1 MKTKFS
7 GFCTLLLVLLVQF
20 SFAQEKVVSG
30 TISDETGMPLPGVN
44 IIIKGTTTG
53 SQSDFDG
60 NYSIRASEGDVLT
73 FSFLGLTTVEQ
84 TVGTSST
91 INVTLTEDAAAL
103 AEVVVTAQGI
113 KREKKALGY
122 AVATVDAAVIES
134 KPEADVSRLL
144 AGKVS
149 GVEVNAGGGFLGS
162 SANIIIRSKNSIS
175 GSNQPL
181 YVIDGAPISGGRSFD
196 IDPNN
201 IASINVL
208 KGLAASTLYGQ
219 DGRNGVIVIE
229 TKTGQGGK
237 ATEKKFEI
245 TASSTTSFLEVA
257 NLPEFQN
264 KYGQGADNTINT
276 TYFGTWGAA
285 FDGQT
290 VPHHLSIAAYNAS
303 FPQFIGA
310 TTTYKAYENNVN
322 DFFDIGRGQ
331 TTSVVMNK
339 NFDNGNGVSFSLGHT
354 DQVGYVPENALR
366 RLNLNFG
373 GRAQLSNKL
382 DFNTSV
388 GYTNTYT
395 RRPTR
400 DFFTLLTW
408 IPRNLD
414 IQGLPFEDPNDNSN
428 VYYRVTENNPRW
440 MQKYTGFN
448 SNTDRLFVKSQ
459 FNYEVSDKI
468 NVSYLYSLD
477 SYNELNKNWYNGRNP
492 YQPLGYL
499 QTYFNDFRTTNHR
512 VWLTA
517 SDLKVSD
524 DLNMNVVVG
533 LETKNEN
540 FKQGGMI
547 SEGEVVFDF
556 HNHSNYTTHTPY
568 DYKSFT
574 NTIGLYGELRMDYKD
589 QMYLTM
595 AGRNDWGSTVEEANR
610 TLFYPSV
617 SLSMIPTSMFEGLKE
632 TFLDYL
638 KLRVGYGTSANFPS
652 AYRTRPT
659 LNANSQAWINSFSNN
674 TLITNGVNGF
684 LPNPDIKPE
693 LLREVEF
700 GIESRMF
707 DNLVDLEMSVYRR
720 TTTDQILS
728 SSLPTSTGF
737 SSTLIN
743 AGRVDTD
750 GLEIGLTLN
759 LFQNPGDGFNWSMN
773 NQFTA
778 YETTVIDL
786 PVDRVNISSGLNYA
800 IEGEAYGVFWG
811 TFYARDDQNNLLI
824 NPETGKV
831 IFSDDLGLENKIVG
845 DPNEDWRMSNINT
858 FSYKNLTLTM
868 QWDYIHGGDIWSS
881 TASNLLRRGVTRD
894 TEDREGSYIIPGVLA
909 DPNTGDPILDDNG
922 DKISNS
928 IQIGANDLYFINLMD
943 VDEGVVY
950 DATVI
955 RLRDISL
962 TYNLPESLLEKTPF
976 GSASFTFSG
985 NNLWFDAPNLP
996 EYMNL
1001 DPEVLGS
1008 GANGPTNGKGLDFQN
1023 DPSYKQYSLGV
1034 KLTF

>member
-30 TISDETGMPLPGVN
+30 TISDDSGMPLPGVN

-60 NYSIRASEGDVLT
+60 NYSIRASVGDVLT

-84 TVGTSST
+84 TVGSSST

-103 AEVVVTAQGI
+103 EEVVVTAQGI

-144 AGKVS
+144 SGKVA

-181 YVIDGAPISGGRSFD
+181 YVIDGAPVSGGRSFD

-201 IASINVL
+201 IASLTVL

-229 TKTGQGGK
+229 TKTGQGGG
-237 ATEKKFEI
+237 ATDKKFEV
-245 TASSTTSFLEVA
+245 TASSTSSFLEVA

-285 FDGQT
+285 FAGQT

-303 FPQFIGA
+303 FPEYIGA
-310 TTTYKAYENNVN
+310 TTTYQAYPDNVN
-322 DFFDIGRGQ
+322 DFFDTGLGQ
-331 TTSVVMNK
+331 TTSVVMTK
-339 NFDNGNGVSFSLGHT
+339 NFDKDNGVSFSLGHT
-354 DQVGYVPENALR
+354 DQKGYIPENSLR

-382 DFNTSV
+382 SFNTSV
-388 GYTNTYT
+388 GYTNTFT

-400 DFFTLLTW
+400 DFFSVLTY

-414 IQGLPFEDPNDNSN
+414 IQNLPFEDPNDHSS
-428 VYYRVTENNPRW
+428 VYYRLDVVNPRW
-440 MQKYTGFN
+440 QQKYTGFT
-448 SNTDRLFVKSQ
+448 SNTDRLFMKSQ
-459 FNYEVSDKI
+459 FNYEVSENV

-477 SYNELNKNWYNGRNP
+477 NYNEMNKNWYNGRNGLN
-492 YQPLGYL
+492 PLGYL
-499 QTYFNDFRTTNHR
+499 QTYFNNYRTTNHR
-512 VWLTA
+512 LQVNA

-524 DLNMNVVVG
+524 DVNMNVIVG
-533 LETKNEN
+533 VETKNDD
-540 FKQGGMI
+540 FKQGGML

-556 HNHSNYTTHTPY
+556 HNHSNYTSHTPY
-568 DYKSFT
+568 DFKSFT
-574 NTIGLYGELRMDYKD
+574 NTIGLYGEVRVDYKD
-589 QMYLTM
+589 YAYLTM

-617 SLSMIPTSMFEGLKE
+617 SLSWIPSSQFEGLRE
-632 TFLDYL
+632 TFVDYL
-638 KLRVGYGTSANFPS
+638 KFRLGYGTSANFPG
-652 AYRTRPT
+652 AYQTRPT
-659 LNANSQAWINSFSNN
+659 LSSNSQAWINAYSNN
-674 TLITNGVNGF
+674 TLITNAVSGF

-693 LLREVEF
+693 LLTEVEF
-700 GIESRMF
+700 GVESRLF
-707 DNLVDLEMSVYRR
+707 DNLVDLELSVYRR

-728 SSLPTSTGF
+728 SSLAASTGF

-759 LFQNPGDGFNWSMN
+759 LFQNPGTGFNWSMN

-778 YETTVIDL
+778 YETTVVDL
-786 PVDRVNISSGLNYA
+786 PVDRVNISSGVNYA

-811 TFYARDDQNNLLI
+811 SYYARDDQGNLLI
-824 NPETGKV
+824 NPNTGKV
-831 IFSDDLGLENKIVG
+831 IYSEDLGLENKIVG

-858 FSYKNLTLTM
+858 FSYKNLTLSM
-868 QWDYIHGGDIWSS
+868 QWDYIHGGDIWSI

-909 DPNTGDPILDDNG
+909 NPTTGEPLLDANG
-922 DKISNS
+922 DKIDNN

-943 VDEGVVY
+943 VDEGITY
-950 DATVI
+950 DASVV

-962 TYNLPESLLEKTPF
+962 TYNLPANLLEKTPF

-985 NNLWFDAPNLP
+985 NNLWYNAPNLP

-1023 DPSYKQYSLGV
+1023 DPSYKQYSVGV